1 MRFLKNLLNRKKT
14 SQITKGVSYDKDFPK
29 TPYRAYLTVKRKHKD
44 RCEFFF
50 IGRYA
55 TKKEAVK
62 ARLQF
67 IENLK

>member
-1 MRFLKNLLNRKKT
+1 MRFFKNLLKKMKAP
-14 SQITKGVSYDKDFPK
+14 QITKGVSYDKDFPK
-29 TPYRAYLTVKRKHKD
+29 TPYRAYLTIKRSNKNRH
-44 RCEFFF
+44 EFFF

-55 TKKEAVK
+55 TKKEAIK